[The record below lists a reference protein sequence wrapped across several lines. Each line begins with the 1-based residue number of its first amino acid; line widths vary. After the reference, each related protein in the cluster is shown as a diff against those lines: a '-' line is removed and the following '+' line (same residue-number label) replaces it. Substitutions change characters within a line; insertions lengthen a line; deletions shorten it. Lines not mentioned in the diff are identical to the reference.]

1 MVGRHGRVG
10 EATIAVI
17 VQAVRAG
24 QAVRRLGRTDANA
37 RLTTDAMAAGR
48 RVVAITKTQN
58 LPRTHRVRLKKRVH
72 LASPKRGVNLA
83 RGVSLAPDSPEKLV
97 NHARPK
103 SLKIRPRPKSSPKTW
118 ALQRLLGNRRP
129 WTCPRLAMRTAQRNL
144 AAVVA
149 AGPRGVQHPRSQT
162 TRA

>member
-1 MVGRHGRVG
+1 MVGQGARVG

-17 VQAVRAG
+17 GQAVQAVK
-24 QAVRRLGRTDANA
+24 RLGRTDANA
-37 RLTTDAMAAGR
+37 RLTTDAMAAGK

-58 LPRTHRVRLKKRVH
+58 LPRMRRGRLKKPAH

-97 NHARPK
+97 SHARPK
-103 SLKIRPRPKSSPKTW
+103 SLKIRPRLKNYLKTW
-118 ALQRLLGNRRP
+118 ALQRLSGNWRP
-129 WTCPRLAMRTAQRNL
+129 WTRPRLAMRTAQRNL
-144 AAVVA
+144 AAAVA

-162 TRA
+162 TRV